1 MIRNPLLDETRSS
14 IHSRPIPWKGLNR
27 ANVVTE
33 EEVQSFE
40 TLGRLSGSERVDLVQ
55 QNAAK
60 YAEMLVQ
67 LFSKDIRD
75 DLVKYLVLFVVENG
89 SAAPKFAQSI
99 ASHPETFGSLN
110 KMLTRKDEQI
120 SILAAVSISTLAST
134 SVLAPVV
141 SLEALYKYII
151 QNFLLATKPDL
162 NYKDLGTQLLVR
174 VLQDPRYRD
183 SFLPFESEAVPAVL
197 AQVAS
202 APLQLQYHS
211 LLVLWVLSFDKNQT
225 SNLLTVYS
233 ISPVILDSAKTA
245 LKEKIVR
252 VSVAILAN
260 LVRFD
265 PKQSIPILIAEG
277 TLSTIRLLEA
287 RKWNDEELQADLQ
300 YLKSHLTNA
309 FESMTTFEEYSN
321 ELNARKLRWTPVHKN
336 SAFWIENIDEFKTR
350 EWSVLKQLVHLVA
363 ESNDAVTL
371 AVACHD
377 IASVVDQAP
386 EATQVITQIGGK
398 TRLMELIAYQDTEV
412 RFEALKATQKIISH
426 ILV

>member
-1 MIRNPLLDETRSS
+1 M
-14 IHSRPIPWKGLNR
+14 
-27 ANVVTE
+27 VTE

-40 TLGRLSGSERVDLVQ
+40 TLGKLSSSERVDLVQ
-55 QNAAK
+55 QNASK

-75 DLVKYLVLFVVENG
+75 DLVKFLVLFVVENG
-89 SAAPKFAQSI
+89 SAAPRFARSI
-99 ASHPETFGSLN
+99 ASHPESFSSLS

-120 SILAAVSISTLAST
+120 SMLAAVAISTLAST
-134 SVLAPVV
+134 SILAPSV

-151 QNFLLATKPDL
+151 QNLLLATKSDL
-162 NYKDLGTQLLVR
+162 NYKDLGTQLLVKA
-174 VLQDPRYRD
+174 LQDPKYRD

-202 APLQLQYHS
+202 APLQLQYSS
-211 LLVLWVLSFDKNQT
+211 LLTLWVLSFGKNKT
-225 SNLLTVYS
+225 LNLLTVYS
-233 ISPVILDSAKTA
+233 VAPVIIDLAKNA
-245 LKEKIVR
+245 LKEKVVR

-260 LVRFD
+260 LVRFV
-265 PKQSIPILIAEG
+265 PKQSIPILIIEG

-287 RKWNDEELQADLQ
+287 RKWNDEELQADLE
-300 YLKSHLTNA
+300 YLKSQLTNA

-321 ELNARKLRWTPVHKN
+321 ELKARKLRWTPVHKN
-336 SAFWIENIDEFKTR
+336 SAFWIENIDKFKAQ
-350 EWSVLKQLVHLVA
+350 EWFVLKQLAQLVG

-377 IASVVDQAP
+377 IASVIDQAP
-386 EATQVITQIGGK
+386 EATQIITQVGGK

-412 RFEALKATQKIISH
+412 RFQALKATQKMISH
-426 ILV
+426 ILE